1 MSVRIKIS
9 ALIVTVLAVASLSC
23 PPLYGQKAQ
32 QDKKAR
38 LEREI
43 ALLDRQISDNT
54 SKSRDALGKLEM
66 INQKM
71 EMRGELIKES
81 EAEIASMTRKI
92 NDKQKQLNELQAQ
105 LDTLSAYYTRL
116 IRSAYKNRD
125 AKIWYMHILASEN
138 LGQAFRRYAYFRN
151 LSEQMKVQA
160 DKIRGLQV
168 EVEKQKSEL
177 QALRADEQKER
188 RKHKGE
194 LNQLN
199 LEKKEADKVI
209 ADLKKNRSRYE
220 KEIAQK
226 KKQVKA
232 LNKEIERLI
241 AQAMKGSGKTGS
253 GKPAREIDYTLAA
266 EFSKNKGKLP
276 WPAEG
281 PVVEHYGVRYHPVY
295 TRLKLP
301 SNDGINIALE
311 KGTQVKA
318 VFDGEVR
325 QIVVMPGYNQCIL
338 VQHGNYFSFY
348 CKLGSSIV
356 KAGDKV
362 KTGDILGTVDTMN
375 GETVLH
381 FQIWEN
387 QQTQNPEKWLRPR

>member
-1 MSVRIKIS
+1 M
-9 ALIVTVLAVASLSC
+9 VAFLMAACLSFV
-23 PPLYGQKAQ
+23 PAYGQKAE
-32 QDKKAR
+32 QDRKAR

-54 SKSRDALGKLEM
+54 SKSRSALSKLEM

-71 EMRGELIKES
+71 EMRGELIKERD
-81 EAEIASMTRKI
+81 AEINSITRGIRGKQREI
-92 NDKQKQLNELQAQ
+92 NDLQAQ

-151 LSEQMKVQA
+151 LSEQMKIQA
-160 DKIRGLQV
+160 DKIRGLQT
-168 EVEKQKSEL
+168 ELEKQKSEL
-177 QALRADEQKER
+177 QALRSKEQKER
-188 RKHKGE
+188 NRLKSE
-194 LNQLN
+194 LDQLN
-199 LEKKEADKVI
+199 KEKKEADKVV
-209 ADLKKNRSRYE
+209 ADLKKNRRKYE

-226 KKQVKA
+226 KKQVSA

-241 AQAMKGSGKTGS
+241 AQAMKGDGKSSKGKTE
-253 GKPAREIDYTLAA
+253 KKIDYALAS

-301 SNDGINIALE
+301 SNEGINIALD
-311 KGTQVKA
+311 KGTSVKA

-325 QIVVMPGYNQCIL
+325 QIIVMPGYNQCIL

-348 CKLGSSIV
+348 CKLENSIV
-356 KAGDKV
+356 KAGDRV

-387 QQTQNPEKWLRPR
+387 QETQDPEKWLRKR

>member
-1 MSVRIKIS
+1 MSIRIKIS
-9 ALIVTVLAVASLSC
+9 AYIATVFAVACLLC
-23 PPLYGQKAQ
+23 PPAYGQKAQ

-43 ALLDRQISDNT
+43 ALLDKQISDNT

-81 EAEIASMTRKI
+81 EAEIASMTRNI
-92 NDKQKQLNELQAQ
+92 NAKQRQLNELQDQ

-151 LSEQMKVQA
+151 LSEQMKIQA

-177 QALRADEQKER
+177 QALRADEQEER
-188 RKHKGE
+188 KKLKGE
-194 LNQLN
+194 LNKLN

-209 ADLKKNRSRYE
+209 DDLKKNRKRYE
-220 KEIAQK
+220 KEIDQK

-241 AQAMKGSGKTGS
+241 AQAMKGGKTSSGKAA
-253 GKPAREIDYTLAA
+253 KPIDYTLAA

-348 CKLGSSIV
+348 CKLGDSIV

-381 FQIWEN
+381 FQVWEN
-387 QQTQNPEKWLRPR
+387 QKTQDPEKWLRPR